1 MINVFNRKEVCITYD
16 MAEQARV
23 RDILKQNNIEYDLDT
38 KRIESPLGGQ
48 SLISS
53 STSPLGAQVSVNSDM
68 SNRCLEH
75 KVYVKK
81 SDYELATE
89 KPKISA
95 STEIFGS
102 FFIFSNRL

>member
-38 KRIESPLGGQ
+38 KRIK
-48 SLISS
+48 
-53 STSPLGAQVSVNSDM
+53 SPLGAQVSVNSDM

-81 SDYELATE
+81 SDYELAKKLIE
-89 KPKISA
+89 K
-95 STEIFGS
+95 
-102 FFIFSNRL
+102 

>member
-1 MINVFNRKEVCITYD
+1 MINVFNRKEVYSTYHMED
-16 MAEQARV
+16 QTRV
-23 RDILKQNNIEYDLDT
+23 KEILESNDIECFLDT

-81 SDYELATE
+81 SDYELAKKLIE
-89 KPKISA
+89 K
-95 STEIFGS
+95 
-102 FFIFSNRL
+102 

>member
-81 SDYELATE
+81 SDYELA
-89 KPKISA
+89 KNSLKISIQMPDVPF
-95 STEIFGS
+95 ELHPIC
-102 FFIFSNRL
+102 

>member
-48 SLISS
+48 SLIRLIHFPSGRS
-53 STSPLGAQVSVNSDM
+53 GQCQQRHEQSLSGTQSICQ
-68 SNRCLEH
+68 
-75 KVYVKK
+75 
-81 SDYELATE
+81 
-89 KPKISA
+89 KI
-95 STEIFGS
+95 
-102 FFIFSNRL
+102 

>member
-1 MINVFNRKEVCITYD
+1 MINVFNGKEVCITYD

-81 SDYELATE
+81 SDYELAKKLIE
-89 KPKISA
+89 K
-95 STEIFGS
+95 
-102 FFIFSNRL
+102 